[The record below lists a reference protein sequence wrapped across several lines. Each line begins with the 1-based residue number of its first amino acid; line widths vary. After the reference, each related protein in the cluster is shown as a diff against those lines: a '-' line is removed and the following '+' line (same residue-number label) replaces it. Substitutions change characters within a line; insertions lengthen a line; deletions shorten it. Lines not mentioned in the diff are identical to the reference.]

1 MFSPLRSSIFLV
13 AIAMLAFALTATAQT
28 ITGSISGAVADSTGG
43 LIPSATVTLVS
54 DKTGQTRTAATNG
67 EGRFNFAALQPGT
80 YSLKIEQQGFQAFE
94 QRNIIL
100 SANEN
105 LALGDLKLQPGQVS
119 ETVSIMSEGA
129 VIQRESSDL
138 TARLTADQI
147 NLISTKGRDITS

>member
-1 MFSPLRSSIFLV
+1 MSSPRRLQSTILV
-13 AIAMLAFALTATAQT
+13 VLISMLAFAMQAKSQT
-28 ITGSISGAVADSTGG
+28 ITGSISGTVTDATGG
-43 LIPSATVTLVS
+43 VIPSATVTLAS

-80 YSLKIEQQGFQAFE
+80 YWLKIEQQGFQSFE

-105 LALGDLKLQPGQVS
+105 LALGDLKLQPGQVT

-129 VIQRESSDL
+129 IVER
-138 TARLTADQI
+138 
-147 NLISTKGRDITS
+147 